1 LPRWSNSCP
10 ERDRT
15 HEFCTGIV
23 DNIDGNTLAEALARL
38 LGASAAR
45 GLAEAAARPPE
56 RAIAAAFFSPQ
67 GLANLARHIDGL
79 ERVWLLFGVEAP
91 RDVELWRPNLGESPE
106 HFEARLMRE
115 GLIDRIG
122 GPHTRLFLRTSG
134 QAPGSA
140 SQPGAARPRQHC
152 HWRGLDWGGV
162 TDPGMWT

>member
-1 LPRWSNSCP
+1 LPRWSHSCP

-45 GLAEAAARPPE
+45 GLAEAAARPPA

-91 RDVELWRPNLGESPE
+91 CDVELWRPNLGESPE

-115 GLIDRIG
+115 GSSTALAARTRACSCGLPAKRLDRLLNLEQRVLANI
-122 GPHTRLFLRTSG
+122 
-134 QAPGSA
+134 AI
-140 SQPGAARPRQHC
+140 GAASI
-152 HWRGLDWGGV
+152 GV
-162 TDPGMWT
+162 A